1 MLRYKKFKV
10 SMPSN
15 LKSMCEEYTEQFDCE
30 PFWTYKSVADSKMWT
45 IPPLGKDRRRM
56 YDKVSNEVLEQI
68 VNFKQHITEITKLKF
83 SEAVDCIWRF
93 DKNFTHC
100 PIHTD
105 TGGEHT
111 GSVVT
116 SISGNFKI
124 HLHKED
130 TLNSPILETINMD
143 ESNLIALN
151 NTKYPHS
158 VEGQGDL
165 LVLGT
170 DKNIKPEEYF
180 NVV

>member
-1 MLRYKKFKV
+1 MWYKEFKV
-10 SMPSN
+10 SIPSN
-15 LKSMCEEYTEQFDCE
+15 LKTMCEDYTEKFDYE
-30 PFWTYKSVADSKMWT
+30 PFGTYKSVVDSKMWT

-68 VNFKQHITEITKLKF
+68 GKFKQYITEITKLKF
-83 SEAVDCIWRF
+83 GEAVDCIWRF
-93 DKNFTHC
+93 DKSFTHC
-100 PIHTD
+100 PIHMD
-105 TGGEHT
+105 SGGEHT

-130 TLNSPILETINMD
+130 TPNSPILETINVD

-170 DKNIKPEEYF
+170 KEYF
-180 NVV
+180 DVV

>member
-1 MLRYKKFKV
+1 MWYIEFKV
-10 SMPSN
+10 SIPSN

-56 YDKVSNEVLEQI
+56 YDKISNEVLEQI

-130 TLNSPILETINMD
+130 TPNSPILETINVD

-180 NVV
+180 DVV

>member
-1 MLRYKKFKV
+1 MWYKEFKF
-10 SMPSN
+10 SIPSN
-15 LKSMCEEYTEQFDCE
+15 LKTMCEEYTEKFDYE
-30 PFWTYKSVADSKMWT
+30 PFGTYKSVADSKMWT
-45 IPPLGKDRRRM
+45 IPPLGKDRHRL

-68 VNFKQHITEITKLKF
+68 TNLKKLITEITKLKF
-83 SEAVDCIWRF
+83 GEAVDCIWRF
-93 DKNFTHC
+93 DKSFTHC
-100 PIHTD
+100 PIHMD
-105 TGGEHT
+105 SGEEHT

-130 TLNSPILETINMD
+130 TPNSPILKTVNVD
-143 ESNLIALN
+143 GSNLIALN

-170 DKNIKPEEYF
+170 KEYF
-180 NVV
+180 KDVV

>member
-56 YDKVSNEVLEQI
+56 YDKISNEVLEQI

-130 TLNSPILETINMD
+130 TPNSPILETINVD

-180 NVV
+180 DVV

>member
-56 YDKVSNEVLEQI
+56 YDKISNEVLEQI

-93 DKNFTHC
+93 DKNF
-100 PIHTD
+100 
-105 TGGEHT
+105 
-111 GSVVT
+111 
-116 SISGNFKI
+116 N
-124 HLHKED
+124 
-130 TLNSPILETINMD
+130 LNR
-143 ESNLIALN
+143 
-151 NTKYPHS
+151 
-158 VEGQGDL
+158 
-165 LVLGT
+165 
-170 DKNIKPEEYF
+170 IKPRQKKRLKKRSQNLRY
-180 NVV
+180 